1 MGVEERKSDD
11 DKHASYIC
19 ALLAVATGYF
29 SENVLAYA
37 SGSGVMMRGT
47 FQNTEIS
54 TAKTVRVSICPPL
67 NQNATVKHRPLA
79 GL

>member
-1 MGVEERKSDD
+1 MGVEERKCDD

-54 TAKTVRVSICPPL
+54 TASLYLPSFESE
-67 NQNATVKHRPLA
+67 ATVKHRPLA